1 MSDHDTWNMFL
12 AHAFAARIVAGS
24 EYPVSDA
31 AGDADV
37 LLELSK
43 KWKPEPPATVG
54 QTHTSRTVID
64 DGVAYPVPTPPQPDN
79 DGWIKWEGGEC
90 PVSDGTIVDVQYR
103 DRSRNAG
110 EVASSSS
117 DAEGSACGAF
127 WHNDDSRAD
136 IVAYRI
142 VSEAG
147 VTK

>member
-43 KWKPEPPATVG
+43 KWKPEPPATDG

-64 DGVAYPVPTPPQPDN
+64 DGVAYPVPTIVDGPRGPEFVTPPQPDD
-79 DGWIKWEGGEC
+79 DGAR
-90 PVSDGTIVDVQYR
+90 PVGFIVDGP
-103 DRSRNAG
+103 NG
-110 EVASSSS
+110 PE
-117 DAEGSACGAF
+117 
-127 WHNDDSRAD
+127 
-136 IVAYRI
+136 IVA
-142 VSEAG
+142 EAG
-147 VTK
+147 VTKGSQS